1 VVTLPQWCSLFPGGI
16 APFRL
21 QCRAK
26 PSASSKK
33 EAVHKIM
40 QIFILNSDP
49 DTPPL
54 TVRPSKKRKALDDE
68 AAFPEAAALSS
79 VVAAVAAA

>member
-1 VVTLPQWCSLFPGGI
+1 
-16 APFRL
+16 
-21 QCRAK
+21 
-26 PSASSKK
+26 
-33 EAVHKIM
+33 M

-68 AAFPEAAALSS
+68 AAFPGRRAFVCGGCGSRGVSRASLIT
-79 VVAAVAAA
+79 

>member
-1 VVTLPQWCSLFPGGI
+1 
-16 APFRL
+16 
-21 QCRAK
+21 
-26 PSASSKK
+26 
-33 EAVHKIM
+33 M